1 MSDKETTLKALS
13 APVQELSEKLTTSV
27 TFSGEGEHIKA
38 AVDEGSFVAHMP
50 EGITPEID
58 KAVQAYRSTFR
69 AAGVHSLGLASVKKM
84 SEDKAIKTIEGTINM
99 GAEGTTSVLVERS
112 HTYQNR
118 MGGGTTDVEVIKY
131 GQTTVGIHLGDTP
144 KTGQLGLARRHIG
157 VAAAEAFGKK

>member
-13 APVQELSEKLTTSV
+13 APVQELSEKLATSV
-27 TFSGEGEHIKA
+27 TFSGEGEHIKSTL
-38 AVDEGSFVAHMP
+38 DEGSFVAHMP

-112 HTYQNR
+112 HAYQNR
-118 MGGGTTDVEVIKY
+118 MAGGVSVEVIKY
-131 GQTTVGIHLGDTP
+131 GQTTVGIHLGETP

>member
-13 APVQELSEKLTTSV
+13 APVQELSEKLITSV
-27 TFSGEGEHIKA
+27 TFSGEGEHIKSTL
-38 AVDEGSFVAHMP
+38 DEGSFVAHMP

-112 HTYQNR
+112 HAYQNR
-118 MGGGTTDVEVIKY
+118 MGGGAPQEVIKY
-131 GQTTVGIHLGDTP
+131 GQTTVGIHLADTP

>member
-13 APVQELSEKLTTSV
+13 APVQELSEKLATSV
-27 TFSGEGEHIKA
+27 TFYGEGEHIKSTL
-38 AVDEGSFVAHMP
+38 DEGSFVAHMP

-58 KAVQAYRSTFR
+58 KAVQAYRSTYR

-84 SEDKAIKTIEGTINM
+84 AEDKAIKTVEGAIDM
-99 GAEGTTSVLVERS
+99 GAEGTTTVLVERS
-112 HTYQNR
+112 HAYQNR
-118 MGGGTTDVEVIKY
+118 MGGGAPQEVIKY
-131 GQTTVGIHLGDTP
+131 GQTTVGIHLVDTP